1 MSNWSDWL
9 DWGGRPAPVR
19 SLNNLYGPT
28 SMGTPYQWLRPP
40 GAPFPT
46 PSGAQ
51 FPMFSPAGSPN
62 YPMFGPNAGVPNVSV
77 GAGPMPAMSWA
88 ERVATAGYSPATST
102 SQLVPMFD
110 AAGNPSSIP
119 RPMFDAAG
127 NSTPITQT
135 YSPGPGVPAR
145 PQVPGGATQ
154 FKTPL
159 VPNQPSLMPNASP
172 MNLANPTRVP
182 MFDAAGNLNPIPGGG
197 TPYTPGPG
205 VPTNPYTQAGAS
217 TAAKYPMFDAAGNPA
232 PGPVNGPR
240 PPSLMPNARPMNGTG
255 QPSAPSAAPTTTRVT
270 PGTTPPGH
278 ITPGPQP
285 AAPTGGPQP
294 PAPTSVPQ
302 PKLGPG
308 AQNPYLNA
316 AQKGANAGQVPP
328 AGPGARAG
336 AAAGGAQPT
345 GSAPTNPY
353 SAFWGR
359 NPLNVRGALSPT
371 GSVGSKLPG
380 FLTQYRGFGPSPT
393 GAVGSR
399 LPNFL
404 TQPLGTPNPGVTGW
418 RARLSGPGANMAAG
432 LGAQVALHAVGSGVP
447 MAYENL
453 TGRPVSQQGYET
465 SRSTTGL
472 AATALPF
479 FGAPVA
485 AAVGA
490 GAALGDVVG
499 SAEGAGVA
507 NFLRENVLS
516 HAPEWM
522 PGDMQDWGPTNDGIG
537 DILGRIP
544 WGIGSILG
552 GTSEGEQQQAQ
563 DPIAAL
569 PPTPESIATVGQMAG
584 LDPSS
589 IGFLQQQF
597 DGSMALARATYA
609 ADPEG
614 SKKQFESLYGR
625 PMESED
631 DLAQVLFS
639 KIVQE
644 SLPAALENQSAQAAA
659 LQNAAMYQDFISKY
673 MAPIRDQYNDLGAQA
688 AAAGYGDLALQF
700 QGQGASQEA
709 AMRAIPSLEA
719 LRAQQAQV
727 NQLAQSQYQSMMSG
741 AGSTGADPLGD
752 AATLDALMAA
762 AG

>member
-1 MSNWSDWL
+1 MPNLPNWNTGSWGTGYGGNPVPSMFVPQQYANLSSLEAMFPGPSPFTVPGSALPPNTSADYAALRDLATRNQMSQVLNQYPTNFEPLNPAKPSGL
-9 DWGGRPAPVR
+9 FSRPAP
-19 SLNNLYGPT
+19 
-28 SMGTPYQWLRPP
+28 
-40 GAPFPT
+40 
-46 PSGAQ
+46 
-51 FPMFSPAGSPN
+51 
-62 YPMFGPNAGVPNVSV
+62 
-77 GAGPMPAMSWA
+77 
-88 ERVATAGYSPATST
+88 
-102 SQLVPMFD
+102 
-110 AAGNPSSIP
+110 AA
-119 RPMFDAAG
+119 
-127 NSTPITQT
+127 
-135 YSPGPGVPAR
+135 
-145 PQVPGGATQ
+145 
-154 FKTPL
+154 
-159 VPNQPSLMPNASP
+159 
-172 MNLANPTRVP
+172 
-182 MFDAAGNLNPIPGGG
+182 
-197 TPYTPGPG
+197 
-205 VPTNPYTQAGAS
+205 
-217 TAAKYPMFDAAGNPA
+217 
-232 PGPVNGPR
+232 
-240 PPSLMPNARPMNGTG
+240 
-255 QPSAPSAAPTTTRVT
+255 AAPT
-270 PGTTPPGH
+270 
-278 ITPGPQP
+278 
-285 AAPTGGPQP
+285 APTGSTS
-294 PAPTSVPQ
+294 APGT
-302 PKLGPG
+302 LNNIY
-308 AQNPYLNA
+308 ANA
-316 AQKGANAGQVPP
+316 AAKGANRVPFP
-328 AGPGARAG
+328 NAGPGARAG
-336 AAAGGAQPT
+336 AAAGGAQPS

-353 SAFWGR
+353 AAFWGR

-371 GSVGSKLPG
+371 GSVGGKLPG
-380 FLTQYRGFGPSPT
+380 FLTQYRGFAPT
-393 GAVGSR
+393 ATSTVGSR

-522 PGDMQDWGPTNDGIG
+522 PGDMEDWGPTNDGIG

-563 DPIAAL
+563 DPVAAL

-597 DGSMALARATYA
+597 DGSVLLSMAQYT

-614 SKKQFESLYGR
+614 FKKQFESVHGR
-625 PMESED
+625 PMESEAD
-631 DLAQVLFS
+631 ISQVLFS
-639 KIVQE
+639 KIVGE

-700 QGQGASQEA
+700 QGQGASQES

-727 NQLAQSQYQSMMSG
+727 NQLAQAQWQSSMSG
-741 AGSTGADPLGD
+741 TGSTGTDPLGD
-752 AATLDALMAA
+752 ASTLAAL
-762 AG
+762 GVPTG

>member
-9 DWGGRPAPVR
+9 DWGGRPAPVQ

-28 SMGTPYQWLRPP
+28 SRGTPYRWLRPP

-127 NSTPITQT
+127 NPTPITQT

-232 PGPVNGPR
+232 PGPANGPR

-270 PGTTPPGH
+270 PGSTPPGY

-285 AAPTGGPQP
+285 AAPTGG
-294 PAPTSVPQ
+294 PQ

-353 SAFWGR
+353 SAFKGV

-380 FLTQYRGFGPSPT
+380 VLTAYRGFGPSPT
-393 GAVGSR
+393 GSIGSR
-399 LPNFL
+399 LPGFATNQL
-404 TQPLGTPNPGVTGW
+404 TGARNIGAGLGTALALQALPGFAAQGYTALTGN
-418 RARLSGPGANMAAG
+418 APSQQGMETAQSSAGAAG
-432 LGAQVALHAVGSGVP
+432 LGLMFGAPIAAAAGAGTFLGDAVGSSG
-447 MAYENL
+447 
-453 TGRPVSQQGYET
+453 
-465 SRSTTGL
+465 GL
-472 AATALPF
+472 
-479 FGAPVA
+479 
-485 AAVGA
+485 
-490 GAALGDVVG
+490 
-499 SAEGAGVA
+499 GVA
-507 NFLRENVLS
+507 NTLRG
-516 HAPEWM
+516 WM
-522 PGDMQDWGPTNDGIG
+522 GMDPTDDTIG
-537 DILGRIP
+537 DILGRAP
-544 WGIGSILG
+544 VVG
-552 GTSEGEQQQAQ
+552 GWFGGGGEEAQAA
-563 DPIAAL
+563 DPVAAL

-584 LDPSS
+584 LDASS
-589 IGFLQQQF
+589 TSFLQQQYAN
-597 DGSMALARATYA
+597 SVALSTAQYM
-609 ADPEG
+609 ADPETFQA
-614 SKKQFESLYGR
+614 QFEAQYGR
-625 PMESED
+625 PMESEAD
-631 DLAQVLFS
+631 IAQVVFGR
-639 KIVQE
+639 IVNE
-644 SLPAALENQSAQAAA
+644 GLPAALENQGAQAAA
-659 LQNAAMYQDFISKY
+659 LQNAAMYQDFISQY
-673 MAPIRDQYNDLGAQA
+673 MAPIRDQYNDLGTQA

-719 LRAQQAQV
+719 LRAKQAQV
-727 NQLAQSQYQSMMSG
+727 DQLAQQQWQASMSG
-741 AGSTGADPLGD
+741 TGGTTDPLGD
-752 AATLDALMAA
+752 AATLAAL
-762 AG
+762 GVPTG

>member
-1 MSNWSDWL
+1 MPNLPNWNTGSWGTGYGGNPVPSMFVPQQYANLSSLEAMFPGPSPFTYPGASLPPNTSADYAALRDLATRNQMSQVLNQYPTNFEPLNQTKPSGL
-9 DWGGRPAPVR
+9 FSRPAP
-19 SLNNLYGPT
+19 
-28 SMGTPYQWLRPP
+28 
-40 GAPFPT
+40 
-46 PSGAQ
+46 
-51 FPMFSPAGSPN
+51 
-62 YPMFGPNAGVPNVSV
+62 
-77 GAGPMPAMSWA
+77 
-88 ERVATAGYSPATST
+88 AT
-102 SQLVPMFD
+102 
-110 AAGNPSSIP
+110 
-119 RPMFDAAG
+119 
-127 NSTPITQT
+127 
-135 YSPGPGVPAR
+135 
-145 PQVPGGATQ
+145 
-154 FKTPL
+154 
-159 VPNQPSLMPNASP
+159 
-172 MNLANPTRVP
+172 
-182 MFDAAGNLNPIPGGG
+182 
-197 TPYTPGPG
+197 
-205 VPTNPYTQAGAS
+205 
-217 TAAKYPMFDAAGNPA
+217 
-232 PGPVNGPR
+232 
-240 PPSLMPNARPMNGTG
+240 
-255 QPSAPSAAPTTTRVT
+255 AAPTAATGSASA
-270 PGTTPPGH
+270 PGTLNN
-278 ITPGPQP
+278 IY
-285 AAPTGGPQP
+285 A
-294 PAPTSVPQ
+294 
-302 PKLGPG
+302 
-308 AQNPYLNA
+308 NA
-316 AQKGANAGQVPP
+316 AAKGANRVPFP
-328 AGPGARAG
+328 NAGPGARAG

-345 GSAPTNPY
+345 GSGTTNPY
-353 SAFWGR
+353 SAFKGV

-380 FLTQYRGFGPSPT
+380 VLTANRGFGPSPT

-404 TQPLGTPNPGVTGW
+404 TQPLGTPNGATGW

-465 SRSTTGL
+465 SRSTAGL

-522 PGDMQDWGPTNDGIG
+522 PGDMENWGPTNDGIG

-544 WGIGSILG
+544 YVGSILG

-659 LQNAAMYQDFISKY
+659 LQNAAMYQDFIGKY
-673 MAPIRDQYNDLGAQA
+673 MAPIRDQYNDLGARA
-688 AAAGYGDLALQF
+688 SAAGYGDLALQF
-700 QGQGASQEA
+700 QGQGASQESA
-709 AMRAIPSLEA
+709 IRMIPSLEA
-719 LRAQQAQV
+719 LRAKQAQV
-727 NQLAQSQYQSMMSG
+727 DQLAQQQYQSMMSG
-741 AGSTGADPLGD
+741 GGATSDPLGD
-752 AATLDALMAA
+752 AATLAAL
-762 AG
+762 GLPTG